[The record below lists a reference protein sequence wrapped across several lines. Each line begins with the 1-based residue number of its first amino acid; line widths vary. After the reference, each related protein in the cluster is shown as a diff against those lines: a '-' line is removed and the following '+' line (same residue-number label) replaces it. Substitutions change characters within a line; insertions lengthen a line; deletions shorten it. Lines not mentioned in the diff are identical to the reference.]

1 MRLILT
7 LLFFTC
13 SNLFFAQETLIK
25 FSFTDNLRIGYGVE
39 MYFIVE
45 DFSKIESNI
54 SKLDSIS
61 EWKILKL
68 FGIPLIDL
76 AGDYEGCELGNTI
89 LRENSDFIRHKKK
102 IVIDNGNNT
111 FELSFSSA
119 RLDYCTFKL
128 RYKYWSYFV
137 CFDEAAVVT
146 NYNSAER
153 LSKSDKIKINEIE
166 RLLRKKLESLAS

>member
-25 FSFTDNLRIGYGVE
+25 FSFTDNSRIGYGVE

-45 DFSKIESNI
+45 DFSKIESSI
-54 SKLDSIS
+54 SELDSIS

-68 FGIPLIDL
+68 FGIPLIDI
-76 AGDYEGCELGNTI
+76 AGDYEGCAMGNT
-89 LRENSDFIRHKKK
+89 LYRENSDFMRHKKK
-102 IVIDNGNNT
+102 ILIIQGKYT
-111 FELSFSSA
+111 FQISFSSVKI
-119 RLDYCTFKL
+119 DYCTFNL
-128 RYKYWSYFV
+128 REKYWSYFV
-137 CFDEAAVVT
+137 SYKKAAVIT
-146 NYNSAER
+146 NYYSSER

-166 RLLRKKLESLAS
+166 RLLRNKLESLAS